1 MTCGVACVTGD
12 GAGWGRFGVAIGV
25 GAFFW
30 GSTLGEIFAGVGST
44 LMIGCACGVWI
55 LVFPCLVWVFGL
67 GVIGDGTGAT

>member
-25 GAFFW
+25 EGFFW

-44 LMIGCACGVWI
+44 LMIGCACGV
-55 LVFPCLVWVFGL
+55 
-67 GVIGDGTGAT
+67 